1 MQIIRSRLFSKFPE
15 IIFGFS
21 TKIGLNREAPYYF
34 NLSFTVGDN
43 PLTVKENREEFFKQ
57 LGLNSSQIAFQ
68 KQIHSNIF
76 KFVENPG
83 LIGESDALI
92 TTKYNIGLAISA
104 ADCTPVFIYDKR
116 NKLIAAVHIGWRGTQ
131 KKILENVLNNLSC
144 HYNSNPENLY
154 SYIGPSISQFNYQVG
169 SEVAALFDQK
179 YIKVEDQKIF
189 LDVVSANKDFL
200 LNYGV
205 EEKNIE
211 VSELCTYKEK
221 DLLHSYRRDG
231 DISGRM
237 LGVIALKEI

>member
-189 LDVVSANKDFL
+189 LDVVSANKDFF

>member
-1 MQIIRSRLFSKFPE
+1 MHIIRSRLFSKFPE

-76 KFVENPG
+76 NFVENPG
-83 LIGESDALI
+83 LIGESDALL

-104 ADCTPVFIYDKR
+104 ADCIPVFIYDKK

-131 KKILENVLNNLSC
+131 KKILEKVLNNLFC
-144 HYNSNPENLY
+144 NYNSNPENLY

-169 SEVAALFDQK
+169 SEVAVLFDQK

-189 LDVVSANKDFL
+189 LDIVSANKDFL
-200 LNYGV
+200 LNYGI

-211 VSELCTYKEK
+211 ISELCTYKEK

>member
-154 SYIGPSISQFNYQVG
+154 SYSGPSISQFNYQVG